1 MPNYC
6 AVSQCLSNNRGFSSQ
21 TVPTHH
27 FPTLESVRHQWI
39 LACGKGTDFVP
50 TSHTTICQKHF
61 TKTDYITHN
70 LNGKKIKKRLK
81 SQAVPTMFLPLRP
94 TESHVFHD
102 YGSLHR
108 PIVPKALPDHVAC
121 EFCEA
126 ELEDTE
132 SAILEHLKDQ
142 HVSIVDT
149 LGRICKLC
157 KYQAKDN
164 EDMFEHFMFPRK
176 REKSAC
182 HICEKK
188 FQEVPYGHY
197 RAKHE
202 DYIKIHWLQCDQCK
216 LYLTHRSKNS
226 HMRLYHVQ
234 KDPVVL
240 FEPTKIEYKVGGD
253 PSQPSVSNVTSLVYS
268 NNFELPKLRTKRNN
282 VYKNVDERPCQFCN
296 EPVINSKVYI
306 IEHLKKCHDFQ
317 DNNCHLCQ
325 SSFDDSGALLKHLMF
340 QLEEGSKCFLCD
352 VPYFINRSKLYHIR
366 LHHQDY
372 MKNHWFHCNFC
383 SSYVMKKLEDSHV
396 LRCKR
401 EVDRVNYLKS
411 ISNDIEGGFCKYCE
425 VPISS
430 ISIPRLFYTHM
441 QEVHFQQIKDT
452 WFKCRRTFGSF
463 GTCYKV
469 FPSEMVRNDHERMVH
484 TVSAS
489 VDQKKMLLDEQFK
502 NMHQPKTRK
511 IKCSFCD
518 LVFTSRKQVNLHIGK
533 SHKSIIKHVWYPCS
547 TCDLYLPT
555 RPKRDEHELVEH
567 QVIRGAQPLNPEF
580 IDVNSIKREELIMPS
595 PPKKYMEWTLRRGAK
610 KANVDHVLKMHKCDY
625 CEALYRYRKDLEQHI
640 NFTHELIN
648 SRDRESNIVKQ
659 ESIMPQAKNAK
670 AVKLSMIKC
679 DFCDM
684 YKFSKDLYSHVNQSH
699 MSTIKDFWFNCSICD
714 LYLPTKQQR
723 DNHEL
728 VQHQVISKAQPIK
741 PEFIQVKSN
750 PNVDEQEM
758 MNPLT
763 KKESI
768 EVKEETI
775 ETVDDPV
782 ELVEVKEELVERVD
796 EPMEEILEDPLQILG

>member
-317 DNNCHLCQ
+317 
-325 SSFDDSGALLKHLMF
+325 
-340 QLEEGSKCFLCD
+340 E
-352 VPYFINRSKLYHIR
+352 
-366 LHHQDY
+366 
-372 MKNHWFHCNFC
+372 
-383 SSYVMKKLEDSHV
+383 
-396 LRCKR
+396 
-401 EVDRVNYLKS
+401 
-411 ISNDIEGGFCKYCE
+411 
-425 VPISS
+425 
-430 ISIPRLFYTHM
+430 
-441 QEVHFQQIKDT
+441 
-452 WFKCRRTFGSF
+452 
-463 GTCYKV
+463 
-469 FPSEMVRNDHERMVH
+469 
-484 TVSAS
+484 
-489 VDQKKMLLDEQFK
+489 
-502 NMHQPKTRK
+502 
-511 IKCSFCD
+511 
-518 LVFTSRKQVNLHIGK
+518 
-533 SHKSIIKHVWYPCS
+533 
-547 TCDLYLPT
+547 
-555 RPKRDEHELVEH
+555 
-567 QVIRGAQPLNPEF
+567 
-580 IDVNSIKREELIMPS
+580 
-595 PPKKYMEWTLRRGAK
+595 
-610 KANVDHVLKMHKCDY
+610 
-625 CEALYRYRKDLEQHI
+625 
-640 NFTHELIN
+640 
-648 SRDRESNIVKQ
+648 
-659 ESIMPQAKNAK
+659 
-670 AVKLSMIKC
+670 
-679 DFCDM
+679 
-684 YKFSKDLYSHVNQSH
+684 
-699 MSTIKDFWFNCSICD
+699 
-714 LYLPTKQQR
+714 
-723 DNHEL
+723 
-728 VQHQVISKAQPIK
+728 
-741 PEFIQVKSN
+741 
-750 PNVDEQEM
+750 
-758 MNPLT
+758 
-763 KKESI
+763 
-768 EVKEETI
+768 
-775 ETVDDPV
+775 
-782 ELVEVKEELVERVD
+782 
-796 EPMEEILEDPLQILG
+796 